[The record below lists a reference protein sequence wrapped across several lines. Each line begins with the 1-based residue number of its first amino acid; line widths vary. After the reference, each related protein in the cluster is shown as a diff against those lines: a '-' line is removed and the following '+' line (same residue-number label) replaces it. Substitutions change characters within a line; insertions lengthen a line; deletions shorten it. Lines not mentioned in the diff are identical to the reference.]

1 MSKLPISKVTLPA
14 ALVGVANGKLDT
26 DTLEACDIPGVK
38 LEATAARAWRALNAA
53 AAARGFKLRTTGAYR
68 SYDAQVELFL
78 SRYVTKELAGR
89 PTKTWNGV
97 KYWQKPNTAMAAT
110 PGTSN
115 HGLGLAIDLA
125 EENDGDKGVEFV
137 SPMLVLWLRD
147 NAHLYGISAEDNS
160 EVWHWRY
167 HAGDAIPAAVLEYE
181 NGSKTAPEASQTP
194 VQAPKPSKASLRRG
208 STGEAVK
215 RLQRSLVAEGFGVRG
230 GIDGIYGKYTEG
242 AVKRYQVREGL
253 LADGVAGPATLGRLG
268 L

>member
-1 MSKLPISKVTLPA
+1 MSKLPISKVVLPA
-14 ALVGVANGKLDT
+14 ALVGVSNGKLDT
-26 DTLEACDIPGVK
+26 ATLETCNIPNVK
-38 LEATAARAWRALNAA
+38 LQATAARAWRALNAA
-53 AAARGFKLRTTGAYR
+53 AIAKGFKLRSTGAYR
-68 SYDAQVELFL
+68 SYDAQVTLFL
-78 SRYVTKELAGR
+78 SRYVTNELSGR
-89 PTKTWNGV
+89 PTKTWNGK

-125 EENDGDKGVEFV
+125 EQNDGDKRVKFV
-137 SPMLVLWLRD
+137 SPMLVLWLCN

-181 NGSKTAPEASQTP
+181 NGPKAPSETPQTLVEP
-194 VQAPKPSKASLRRG
+194 PKAPKVSLRRG
-208 STGEAVK
+208 SKGEAVK
-215 RLQRSLVAEGFGVRG
+215 RLQRRLVLEGFAVRG

-242 AVKRYQVREGL
+242 AVKRYQKRKGL
-253 LADGVAGPATLGRLG
+253 VADGVAGPVTLGRLG

>member
-1 MSKLPISKVTLPA
+1 MSKLPISKVVLPA

-26 DTLEACDIPGVK
+26 DTLKECDIYGVK

-53 AAARGFKLRTTGAYR
+53 ATAKGFKLRSTGAYR
-68 SYDAQVELFL
+68 SYDAQVQLFL
-78 SRYVTKELAGR
+78 SRYVTNELPGR
-89 PTKTWNGV
+89 PTKKWKSET
-97 KYWQKPNTAMAAT
+97 YWQKPATAMAAS

-147 NAHLYGISAEDNS
+147 NAHLYGISAEDDS

-167 HAGDAIPAAVLEYE
+167 YAGDAIPAAVLSYE
-181 NGSKTAPEASQTP
+181 NDSKAPPEAPQTP
-194 VQAPKPSKASLRRG
+194 VEAPKPSKATLRRG

-215 RLQRSLVAEGFGVRG
+215 RLQRRLVAEGFPVRG
-230 GIDGIYGKYTEG
+230 GIDGSYGKYTEG
-242 AVKRYQVREGL
+242 AIKAYQAREAL
-253 LADGVAGPATLGRLG
+253 LADGVAGPVTLGRLG